1 MYSTIGDYK
10 NKITKYGITFI
21 GLWLTYIMTKRATI
35 MMDDDVDR
43 KLRQIQAKIIQK
55 ENKSISYSY
64 VVNSIL
70 KNSIK

>member
-1 MYSTIGDYK
+1 MGHYK
-10 NKITKYGITFI
+10 NKITKYDITFI

-43 KLRQIQAKIIQK
+43 KLRQIQAKMIQK

>member
-1 MYSTIGDYK
+1 MS
-10 NKITKYGITFI
+10 
-21 GLWLTYIMTKRATI
+21 KRVTI
-35 MMDDDVDR
+35 MIDDDIDR
-43 KLRQIQAKIIQK
+43 KLRQIQAKMIQK

>member
-1 MYSTIGDYK
+1 
-10 NKITKYGITFI
+10 
-21 GLWLTYIMTKRATI
+21 

>member
-1 MYSTIGDYK
+1 MHSTIGDYE

-21 GLWLTYIMTKRATI
+21 RLWLTYIMTKRATI

-43 KLRQIQAKIIQK
+43 KLRQIQAKMIQK

>member
-1 MYSTIGDYK
+1 
-10 NKITKYGITFI
+10 
-21 GLWLTYIMTKRATI
+21 MTKRATI